1 VDWTVTE
8 FGKRIGIMRERKA
21 ELTQAEV
28 NLHSTENRV
37 RMDVESETRKVRRSQ
52 TGLEAARK
60 NVAVRAELERILE
73 DQVKVSTATEATLRD
88 AQAQLAEAK
97 AQLFEAE
104 MQHVIS
110 QEELLNSLGRY

>member
-8 FGKRIGIMRERKA
+8 FGKRIGIIRERKA

-52 TGLEAARK
+52 SGLEAARK
-60 NVAVRAELERILE
+60 SVAVRAELERILE
-73 DQVKVSTATEATLRD
+73 DQVKMSTATEATLRD